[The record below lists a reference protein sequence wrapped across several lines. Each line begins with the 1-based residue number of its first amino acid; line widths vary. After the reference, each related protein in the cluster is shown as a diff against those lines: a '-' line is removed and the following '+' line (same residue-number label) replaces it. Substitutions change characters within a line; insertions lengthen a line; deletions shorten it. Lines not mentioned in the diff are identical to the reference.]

1 MESSIKDMHWHTM
14 TYRAPVWA
22 ERVKFIFCLPQLS
35 DEHAS
40 ASFERLSWLLKQRRI
55 NIFIARCGFVSK
67 DWRRVFSNVCSL
79 ASVELR
85 KKQLQYLWAFAESIC
100 EYFFLFMCIFALEPV
115 KLTKNNLTLRFIPFP
130 SLTPF
135 PCAGIFQLCFPRNQY
150 LSCNTCGISKLQNSC
165 FLWTVNVDGTQAIH
179 EFGNEVWNFAHL
191 IPFFSDHAPKDSDF
205 SGNPIFNGWS
215 WCLEAFSQA
224 GLGWTTQLRFHYH
237 HLFSDHSHCAS
248 STDPF

>member
-100 EYFFLFMCIFALEPV
+100 EYFFYLCAFLHSNQWNWPRTIWPCVLFPFLPWPPFLALEFSNFAFRETNIWAATLAVSRNCKTLVFCEQWMWMERKLFMNLEM
-115 KLTKNNLTLRFIPFP
+115 KF
-130 SLTPF
+130 
-135 PCAGIFQLCFPRNQY
+135 GILP
-150 LSCNTCGISKLQNSC
+150 T
-165 FLWTVNVDGTQAIH
+165 
-179 EFGNEVWNFAHL
+179 
-191 IPFFSDHAPKDSDF
+191 
-205 SGNPIFNGWS
+205 
-215 WCLEAFSQA
+215 
-224 GLGWTTQLRFHYH
+224 
-237 HLFSDHSHCAS
+237 
-248 STDPF
+248 